1 MKTQTVVIVV
11 VVVSLAGLCLVG
23 SCLAFGLL
31 AASTEESSAPTDPGP
46 VSDVAPPS
54 TDDEAPTQGTRYQ
67 CMATGT
73 VNKCIAPGRCTFHTV
88 SGVGS
93 GEDRFQASE
102 MARIACQGQAL
113 AMGGATVCMV
123 ACTPK

>member
-1 MKTQTVVIVV
+1 MKTRTIVIVLV
-11 VVVSLAGLCLVG
+11 VVGLTGLCLVG
-23 SCLAFGLL
+23 SCVTLGLVA
-31 AASTEESSAPTDPGP
+31 AASEESTAP
-46 VSDVAPPS
+46 AQPPS
-54 TDDEAPTQGTRYQ
+54 SEVEQPPAEDDEVPSAGTRYQ

-73 VNKCIAPGRCTFHTV
+73 VNKCVAPGRCTFMTV

-102 MARIACQGQAL
+102 MARIACQGQAI
-113 AMGGATVCMV
+113 AMGGTTVCMV